1 MQNKGI
7 IEKQRI
13 EARIED
19 RENNDNGVLVAQWK
33 GGMFPVGRSSR
44 SYFSTGEDRSRFE
57 TMIERLEDEH
67 AVCSLGS
74 AARQPSWLAGAL
86 GFTFDTSWRALRA
99 AAFTHML
106 VPLDPPRATAPF
118 AAGVSC
124 GRWFYRS
131 PGISTP
137 SRRPR

>member
-1 MQNKGI
+1 
-7 IEKQRI
+7 
-13 EARIED
+13 
-19 RENNDNGVLVAQWK
+19 
-33 GGMFPVGRSSR
+33 
-44 SYFSTGEDRSRFE
+44 
-57 TMIERLEDEH
+57 MIERLEDEH
-67 AVCSLGS
+67 NAVVFLGS
-74 AARQPSWLAGAL
+74 VAGTASWLAGAL

-106 VPLDPPRATAPF
+106 VLLDPPRATAPF

-124 GRWFYRS
+124 GRWSYRS